1 MGAGG
6 DPQARRPAIASVAS
20 PRERDDFGGTVHR
33 VGDAG
38 NAGRQAAVDRIP
50 HFIPLHLSHLGL
62 PILGFSETQH
72 LPDRPCFRRGQGS
85 ALALRTLPKQQS
97 NNNRLGIA
105 MKINALGEVTRDAAT
120 LCCKEAL
127 VSATLAAIA
136 TAPVLAASE
145 PQVIP
150 ETVVT
155 ATRYPVAVETLG
167 SSVTVVTREQLQQQ
181 QTRFVADV
189 LRDVPG
195 VAVNRAGTFGN
206 PTEVRIRGAEG
217 NQTLVI
223 LDGVKMNDPAAGGG
237 FDFSTLLASDIE
249 RIEVLRGPQGTLY
262 GSNTIGGVINII
274 TKQGEAGLRGS
285 ARVEGGS
292 FGTFDGEAGISGGT
306 DVLNGALGLS
316 GLRTDG
322 INISRFGDEE
332 DGYSNLT
339 LNGRGG
345 FHPLENLE
353 IQTSFRYAD
362 SNTQFDAFGTE
373 TLPGTNIIIPNDD
386 DQETN
391 LTNLS
396 GRVQGQLTLF
406 EGKWNH
412 IVGFSGLKTTNDFLE
427 DGANT
432 FFFDGN
438 KTIIDYQSSVF
449 LEAPS
454 IAGSTHDLTFLIEH
468 QNEDG
473 ENVQGALP
481 AIETTGFVGE
491 YRLSLWDR
499 LFVTGGARYDD
510 NDRFANFTSPRV
522 TGAYLHRE
530 TGTRL
535 HGSWGKGIQ
544 NPTLTELF
552 GVFDTFIGNPD
563 LKPENSIGWDVGI
576 EQSFLGGRVVGDISY
591 FNNRVQDF
599 ISFEFVPALGRSRPS
614 NLSGTTEVQ
623 GVEVSL
629 TATLRDNLAF
639 TGTYTY
645 TDGEDPDGAQLVR
658 RPKHIASA
666 TLNYAFLAN
675 PRGGK
680 RANLNLAIRYN
691 GKQQDDIFLAP
702 SFERQRA
709 TLDSYTLV
717 NLAGSYQLAE
727 GIAAIARIENLLD
740 EQYEEAFGFR
750 SPGIGVFGGLRASY

>member
-1 MGAGG
+1 
-6 DPQARRPAIASVAS
+6 
-20 PRERDDFGGTVHR
+20 
-33 VGDAG
+33 
-38 NAGRQAAVDRIP
+38 
-50 HFIPLHLSHLGL
+50 
-62 PILGFSETQH
+62 
-72 LPDRPCFRRGQGS
+72 
-85 ALALRTLPKQQS
+85 
-97 NNNRLGIA
+97 
-105 MKINALGEVTRDAAT
+105 MKINVLGDSTRDSAAVG
-120 LCCKEAL
+120 CKQAL
-127 VSATLAAIA
+127 IGATLATIA
-136 TAPVLAASE
+136 TAPVVAESE
-145 PQVIP
+145 TQAVP

-167 SSVTVVTREQLQQQ
+167 SSVTVITREQLQQK
-181 QTRFVADV
+181 QTRFIADV

-195 VAVNRAGTFGN
+195 VAVNRVGTFGN

-274 TKQGEAGLRGS
+274 TKQGEAGLRGN

-292 FGTFDGEAGISGGT
+292 FGTFDGEAGISGGN

-322 INISRFGDEE
+322 INISRFGDEA
-332 DGYSNLT
+332 DGHSNIT
-339 LNGRGG
+339 VNGRGG
-345 FHPLENLE
+345 FNPLENLE

-362 SNTQFDAFGTE
+362 TNTEFDAFGAE
-373 TLPGTNIIIPNDD
+373 TLPGTSIIIPNDD

-396 GRVQGQLTLF
+396 GRVQGELTLF

-427 DGANT
+427 DGVKT

-449 LEAPS
+449 LETPS
-454 IAGSTHDLTFLIEH
+454 IAAATHDLTFLIEH

-473 ENVQGALP
+473 ENVQGGLP
-481 AIETTGFVGE
+481 AIVTTGFVGE
-491 YRLSLWDR
+491 YRLGLWDR
-499 LFVTGGARYDD
+499 LFLTGGARYDD

-522 TGAYLHRE
+522 TGAYLHRQ

-563 LKPENSIGWDVGI
+563 LKPENSTGWDVGI
-576 EQSFLGGRVVGDISY
+576 EQTFLGGRVTGDVSY
-591 FNNRVQDF
+591 FNNRIQDF

-614 NLSGTTEVQ
+614 NLSGTTQIQ

-629 TATLRDNLAF
+629 AATLIDNLVF

-658 RPKHIASA
+658 RPKHIASVA
-666 TLNYAFLAN
+666 FNYDFLAN
-675 PRGGK
+675 TRGGN

-691 GKQQDDIFLAP
+691 GQQQDDIYLAP
-702 SFERQRA
+702 NFEPQRA
-709 TLDSYTLV
+709 KLDSYTLV
-717 NLAGSYQLAE
+717 NLAGSYELAQ
-727 GIAAIARIENLLD
+727 GIALIARIENLLD